1 MRFQKLQSQLTY
13 SNFGNFDNSDFQ
25 VDKKACKCDKDDKN
39 SLKEKI
45 LLVFNKYTPVK
56 KKWVWGNEAPFVTK
70 NLHKEIMKC
79 QDLKNM
85 YLQSKRLTDW
95 NKTTIYRVIFVRN
108 FHKPPKRNIPIISNS
123 RWW

>member
-13 SNFGNFDNSDFQ
+13 SSFGNSDFQ
-25 VDKKACKCDKDDKN
+25 VDKKACKFDKDDKN

-45 LLVFNKYTPVK
+45 LWVFNKYTPVK

-79 QDLKNM
+79 QD
-85 YLQSKRLTDW
+85 
-95 NKTTIYRVIFVRN
+95 
-108 FHKPPKRNIPIISNS
+108 
-123 RWW
+123 